1 MQGCVGFCYTTM
13 PISHSYT
20 YFHSRRSLPL
30 LPIPSLPI
38 ITDCQTGL
46 HVLHTTP
53 HHLPILYLVVYTC
66 TPVFTAAIFSIP
78 RTWKQPRY
86 PLTGERIKMW
96 CVCTMGCCYSAMR
109 GNAFESVLVGW
120 INPEP
125 VIQSGSKSE
134 REKQI

>member
-1 MQGCVGFCYTTM
+1 MQCCVGFCYTTV

-20 YFHSRRSLPL
+20 YFHSHRSLPL
-30 LPIPSLPI
+30 LPIPSLPV

-53 HHLPILYLVVYTC
+53 QHLPILHLVVYIC
-66 TPVFTAAIFSIP
+66 TPVFTATVFSIP

-86 PLTGERIKMW
+86 PLTGEWITMRCI
-96 CVCTMGCCYSAMR
+96 CTMGCYSAMK
-109 GNAFESVLVGW
+109 GNEFESVLVGW
-120 INPEP
+120 INLEP